1 MEHLVE
7 LQSTAVHMSIPGSQ
21 GSWSGSCH
29 LIPAVL
35 FLVLVPRAAPPL
47 PPQTDEVVISVVLVL
62 VVVVVTW
69 TNAQMPHEM
78 LQVCR
83 KQQNQQKDGTMK
95 NDSRI
100 QRLVQRRL
108 SRAANNKVYRGR

>member
-1 MEHLVE
+1 ME
-7 LQSTAVHMSIPGSQ
+7 LQSTAVHMSIPGGQ

-35 FLVLVPRAAPPL
+35 FFVLVLRAAPPL

-62 VVVVVTW
+62 VLVVVVVVVTW

-78 LQVCR
+78 LQICR
-83 KQQNQQKDGTMK
+83 KQQ
-95 NDSRI
+95 
-100 QRLVQRRL
+100 
-108 SRAANNKVYRGR
+108 